1 MAAPLRYPLIL
12 LAWGAM
18 AAIYLPLLPAAGEL
32 VGAARSPAHW
42 RALFADPQLGQA
54 LAATLVSTLLS
65 VGGALLIALT
75 IVAAL
80 WPSARWRRLASRLPL
95 LLAVP
100 HLALATAALLLF
112 AEGGWLWQQLPFL
125 TPPVDRY
132 GIGLGLT
139 MALKES
145 AFVLWVIYGLLGEK
159 RLADQ
164 ATALKSLGYGRWQCL
179 RWLVLPALLPALGMV
194 LLATTA
200 WSLSAVDVALVLGPG
215 NPPTLAV
222 LAWQWLSQGDELQ
235 QAKGALASLLLM
247 AILGGLA
254 LVAWGGWRLQRQY
267 QPDLHG
273 VRHPHP
279 HALPGRLLAWQ
290 WLSQGDELQ
299 QAKGALASLLLM
311 AILGGLALVAWGG
324 WRLQRQYQPDLHG
337 VRHPHPHALPGR
349 LLAALLPLSGL
360 LGALLLAGLARSA
373 PPQMDALGNSLGLAL
388 AACALGAAVC
398 LLWLACGPAR
408 GDGWVWL
415 PLVLPALPLAD
426 GQYRLALY
434 AWLDGDWWTVL
445 WGHLLWVV
453 PWMLFILRP
462 AWRQRDPRLT
472 VVARTLGWGSTR
484 IFWLLTL
491 PSLTRPLLTALA
503 VGFSVSIAQYLPT
516 LWLGAGRIPT
526 LTSQAVALSSGGEA
540 QTLAAQALWQL
551 LLPAVC
557 FTLTALLAWLA
568 GRYRRGLR

>member
-42 RALFADPQLGQA
+42 RALFADPQLSQA

-100 HLALATAALLLF
+100 HLARRRRRCCCSPKGLALAAAAVSDAAGRPVRHRAWPDDGPERERLC
-112 AEGGWLWQQLPFL
+112 AVGDLWPAGRE
-125 TPPVDRY
+125 TPRRP
-132 GIGLGLT
+132 G
-139 MALKES
+139 
-145 AFVLWVIYGLLGEK
+145 
-159 RLADQ
+159 

-222 LAWQWLSQGDELQ
+222 
-235 QAKGALASLLLM
+235 
-247 AILGGLA
+247 
-254 LVAWGGWRLQRQY
+254 
-267 QPDLHG
+267 
-273 VRHPHP
+273 
-279 HALPGRLLAWQ
+279 LAWQ

-434 AWLDGDWWTVL
+434 AWLDGDWRTVL

>member
-1 MAAPLRYPLIL
+1 M
-12 LAWGAM
+12 G
-18 AAIYLPLLPAAGEL
+18 
-32 VGAARSPAHW
+32 
-42 RALFADPQLGQA
+42 D
-54 LAATLVSTLLS
+54 
-65 VGGALLIALT
+65 
-75 IVAAL
+75 L
-80 WPSARWRRLASRLPL
+80 WPAGRETPRRP
-95 LLAVP
+95 
-100 HLALATAALLLF
+100 
-112 AEGGWLWQQLPFL
+112 
-125 TPPVDRY
+125 
-132 GIGLGLT
+132 
-139 MALKES
+139 
-145 AFVLWVIYGLLGEK
+145 
-159 RLADQ
+159 

-267 QPDLHG
+267 QPDL
-273 VRHPHP
+273 R
-279 HALPGRLLAWQ
+279 
-290 WLSQGDELQ
+290 
-299 QAKGALASLLLM
+299 
-311 AILGGLALVAWGG
+311 
-324 WRLQRQYQPDLHG
+324 G

-434 AWLDGDWWTVL
+434 AWLDGDWRTVL

-540 QTLAAQALWQL
+540 QTLAAQELWQL